1 MDDFV
6 WSRPSRNLFIR
17 CCTQNNTDTTSSYAG
32 KQILKTLDLQGFSDF
47 LLFLEYWIIIPDSLP
62 KTVTQTILN
71 EYFGSYY
78 QECSDYPQNTDYQD
92 FCCHTDRDSIAYFKE
107 EFNSFESHIRTDTL
121 RIRKDMDGEKNRW
134 PRSDNQGISGIF
146 FQLTG
151 SSAEVVLSQT
161 SSFGLPSKI
170 WAMPGRCFIPLKKP
184 MRCISSSSTASPK
197 SLLQ

>member
-1 MDDFV
+1 M
-6 WSRPSRNLFIR
+6 R

-32 KQILKTLDLQGFSDF
+32 KQILKTLDLQGFSGF

-134 PRSDNQGISGIF
+134 PRSDNQRNIRKFSSSWQGQARRWFYRRQAFSGCPARPGQCLGDASFLLKSRCDVFRHQALQALKVYCSEHHIPP
-146 FQLTG
+146 
-151 SSAEVVLSQT
+151 
-161 SSFGLPSKI
+161 SSF
-170 WAMPGRCFIPLKKP
+170 R
-184 MRCISSSSTASPK
+184 
-197 SLLQ
+197 